1 MNTKN
6 LSNTQKLTISAM
18 IMAMYV
24 IVMYITR
31 GFAFGAYQIRLAT
44 SLYALSYLF
53 PFLVLP
59 LGLSNCLTNLLFGG
73 MGPLDIFGGLIVG
86 LVTSGLNAYFGKK
99 NMNILFTALP
109 IIFVPGMG
117 VAIWLSYLLNI
128 PYGAMA
134 VNLVIGQIIPG
145 IFGTALVKAL
155 RGRVLSY

>member
-73 MGPLDIFGGLIVG
+73 MGPLDIVGG
-86 LVTSGLNAYFGKK
+86 
-99 NMNILFTALP
+99 
-109 IIFVPGMG
+109 
-117 VAIWLSYLLNI
+117 
-128 PYGAMA
+128 PYSRSCYIRA
-134 VNLVIGQIIPG
+134 
-145 IFGTALVKAL
+145 
-155 RGRVLSY
+155 